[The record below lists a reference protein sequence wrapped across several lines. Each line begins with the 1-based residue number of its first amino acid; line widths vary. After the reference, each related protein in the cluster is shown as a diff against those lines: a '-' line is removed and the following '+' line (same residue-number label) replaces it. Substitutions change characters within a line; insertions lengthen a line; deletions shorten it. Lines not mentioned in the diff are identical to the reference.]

1 MKKLLSTV
9 EAAPLIGV
17 EPKTAEN
24 WRSLGLGPKF
34 IRAGRLVKY
43 DPDDI
48 AAWLSAR
55 RVSSTSEAVAA

>member
-1 MKKLLSTV
+1 MKKLLTTV

-24 WRSLGLGPKF
+24 WRCMGVGPKF
-34 IRAGRLVKY
+34 IRVGRLVKY

-48 AAWLSAR
+48 EAWKAAR
-55 RVSSTSEAVAA
+55 RVSSTSQPVAA